1 MKLCTVTCWHQRLL
15 GPSWPW
21 SHDSWIYNNLC
32 NRCLSPLMLWVR
44 LPLRTRCTT
53 LCDKVC
59 QWPAAGRWFPPGPP
73 ISSTNKTD
81 RHDITG
87 ILLKVALNTIT
98 PYPTKYIVL
107 YPWHTNKCNITGA
120 DFSQSEWELS
130 FFFRGSFY
138 DLALSNK
145 KCAVNKFSLN

>member
-73 ISSTNKTD
+73 ISSTNKTY

-87 ILLKVALNTIT
+87 ILLKVALNTIK
-98 PYPTKYIVL
+98 PTNDYLNQKHTDPKSNFTCVSVFNTNWTVYWKGVADRCLDRQL
-107 YPWHTNKCNITGA
+107 YTGII
-120 DFSQSEWELS
+120 
-130 FFFRGSFY
+130 
-138 DLALSNK
+138 
-145 KCAVNKFSLN
+145 